1 MIGKDEMATVL
12 CVLYDDPVDG
22 YPKSYARDE
31 LPKIERYPGG
41 QTTPTPKQIDFK
53 RGELLGSVS
62 GGLGLRKFLEGLGHT
77 FIVTSDKEGPNSAF
91 ERALPDAEVVISQPF
106 WPAYLTAERIAK
118 AKKLK
123 LAITAGIG
131 SDHADLRAALKHG
144 VTVAEVTYSNSKMAV
159 VRLFRER
166 GRERR
171 KPPEVELSRGPGGS
185 NNLPGMAA
193 FCGMPTANQGRK
205 KNVPTGCLGGGRT
218 RSPITP
224 SLCDIS
230 KT

>member
-1 MIGKDEMATVL
+1 MATVL

-22 YPKSYARDE
+22 YPESYARDE
-31 LPKIERYPGG
+31 LPKIERYPGR

-131 SDHADLRAALKHG
+131 SDHVDLRAAIKARCHSRRGHLQQQHQRIRARG
-144 VTVAEVTYSNSKMAV
+144 DDDPVAGAQ
-159 VRLFRER
+159 LH
-166 GRERR
+166 
-171 KPPEVELSRGPGGS
+171 PL
-185 NNLPGMAA
+185 LP
-193 FCGMPTANQGRK
+193 
-205 KNVPTGCLGGGRT
+205 VGGGR
-218 RSPITP
+218 RLEHRRLRIA
-224 SLCDIS
+224 LL
-230 KT
+230 